1 MTTSPRSLIVKTL
14 GITEYKST
22 WQAMRDFT
30 DNRTA
35 ETPDELW
42 LTEHHPVFTQ
52 GQAGK
57 PEHLLRT
64 SDIPVVKTDRG
75 GQITYHG
82 PGQLIVYPL
91 LNLKRLKIGVRDLV
105 TGIENS
111 VVNLMKHYGIN
122 AAAKPDAPG
131 VYVANRKVASL
142 GLRIRKG
149 FSFHGVAIN
158 VSADLTPFQQINP
171 CGYSGLE
178 MVNLCDLIA
187 ENEGSE
193 NEGREHREKGMDG
206 ATRKAITVS
215 DVQTQYLECL
225 KQELGLN

>member
-1 MTTSPRSLIVKTL
+1 MTASSRSLIVKTL
-14 GITEYKST
+14 GITEYQST

-30 DNRTA
+30 SNRTT

-57 PEHLLRT
+57 PEHLLST
-64 SDIPVVKTDRG
+64 SDIPIVKTDRG

-82 PGQLIVYPL
+82 PGQLIAYPL

-111 VVNLMKHYGIN
+111 VVSLMKHYGIN

-131 VYVANRKVASL
+131 VYVDNRKVASL

-149 FSFHGVAIN
+149 SSFHGVAIN

-171 CGYSGLE
+171 CGYSGLV

-187 ENEGSE
+187 EE
-193 NEGREHREKGMDG
+193 EGRRGEGGEKGG
-206 ATRKAITVS
+206 SSRKNITVS
-215 DVQTQYLECL
+215 EVQTQYIECL
-225 KQELGLN
+225 KGELGLS

>member
-1 MTTSPRSLIVKTL
+1 MTTSPRLLIVKTL
-14 GITEYKST
+14 GITEYQST

-30 DNRTA
+30 DNRTP

-82 PGQLIVYPL
+82 PGQLIAYPL

-111 VVNLMKHYGIN
+111 VVSLMKHYGIN

-131 VYVANRKVASL
+131 VYVDNRKVASL

-187 ENEGSE
+187 ENEGKE
-193 NEGREHREKGMDG
+193 NRDKEMDG
-206 ATRKAITVS
+206 ANRKTITVS
-215 DVQTQYLECL
+215 EVQTQYIKYL